1 MSDAEC
7 VAFLQWALPQL
18 GLHWDGFRRVRAQ
31 VCKRLKRRI
40 SSLGV
45 DGFAGYRERLTADPQ
60 EWAALDACCHI
71 TISRFFRDKGV
82 FEALR
87 TRVLP
92 DIAARAAQEG
102 RDARLWSAGCASG
115 EEPYT
120 CKILWP
126 IEVNAAALSIIA
138 TDTDESVLERARQ
151 ACYQPSSL
159 RELPDGLVTEGFI
172 RAGRSLCVRPRHRE
186 DVTFVRQDLRSAA
199 PGGLFDLVLCRNLA
213 FTYFVPPLQRK
224 VLGRIIQ
231 RLAPGGYLVIGAHE
245 QLPEP
250 LLAPVHGAAHIFQ
263 AEAA

>member
-18 GLHWDGFRRVRAQ
+18 GLRWDGFRRVRAQ

-45 DGFAGYRERLTADPQ
+45 DGFSDYRERLAADAQ
-60 EWAALDACCHI
+60 EWSALDACCRV

-87 TRVLP
+87 MRVLP
-92 DIAARAAQEG
+92 DIAARTAQER

-159 RELPDGLVTEGFI
+159 RELPGKLVTEGFV
-172 RAGRSLCVRPRHRE
+172 RAGRSLCVRSRYRE
-186 DVTFVRQDLRSAA
+186 GVTFVRQDLRSTA
-199 PGGLFDLVLCRNLA
+199 PSGLFDLVLCRNLA
-213 FTYFVPPLQRK
+213 FTYFVPPLQQE
-224 VLGRIIQ
+224 VLRRIVE
-231 RLAPGGYLVIGAHE
+231 RLAPRGYLVIGAHE

-250 LLAPVHGAAHIFQ
+250 LLALVPGTAHIFQ
-263 AEAA
+263 AEAT